1 MKYKLTNKK
10 IDYLGRTLY
19 QIEAVKKFGNI
30 AKGQKGGFIEKK
42 SNLSQDGNAW
52 VYNYAMVYGDAKVCD
67 NAKVYDCAKVR
78 GAAVVRG
85 NARVYGD
92 ALVCDNADVYENAKV
107 YGHAKVRNSAN
118 VHGRAKVCGHA
129 DVCGNAWVYSNA
141 EVYGDAKVHGAAV
154 VCDNAKVYDCANV
167 RSAAV
172 VCDNAIVRSNSDY
185 LIIGPID
192 YQSGTTTFFKTSDK
206 DKAIK
211 VACNGFTGDIDA
223 FQKKVIKTH
232 GKNNYAKEYKLAIE
246 IAKIHILGKQK

>member
-42 SNLSQDGNAW
+42 SNLSQDDNAW
-52 VYNYAMVYGDAKVCD
+52 VYNYAMVRGD
-67 NAKVYDCAKVR
+67 
-78 GAAVVRG
+78 AVVRG

-107 YGHAKVRNSAN
+107 YNHAKVRNNAN
-118 VHGRAKVCGHA
+118 VYGHAKVCGHA

-141 EVYGDAKVHGAAV
+141 EVYGDAKVHSAV
-154 VCDNAKVYDCANV
+154 VRDNAKVYDCANV

-192 YQSGTTTFFKTSDK
+192 SHSGTTTFFKTSDK
-206 DKAIK
+206 DNAVK
-211 VACNGFTGDIDA
+211 VACGCFTGDIDA

-232 GKNNYAKEYKLAIE
+232 GNNNYAKEYKLAIE

>member
-52 VYNYAMVYGDAKVCD
+52 VYNYAMVYG
-67 NAKVYDCAKVR
+67 NAKVR
-78 GAAVVRG
+78 
-85 NARVYGD
+85 
-92 ALVCDNADVYENAKV
+92 
-107 YGHAKVRNSAN
+107 
-118 VHGRAKVCGHA
+118 
-129 DVCGNAWVYSNA
+129 
-141 EVYGDAKVHGAAV
+141 
-154 VCDNAKVYDCANV
+154 DNAKVYDCANV

-192 YQSGTTTFFKTSDK
+192 SHSGTTTFFKTSDK
-206 DKAIK
+206 DNAIK
-211 VACNGFTGDIDA
+211 VACGCFTGDIDA

-232 GKNNYAKEYKLAIE
+232 GNNNYAKEYKLAIE

>member
-78 GAAVVRG
+78 
-85 NARVYGD
+85 
-92 ALVCDNADVYENAKV
+92 
-107 YGHAKVRNSAN
+107 
-118 VHGRAKVCGHA
+118 
-129 DVCGNAWVYSNA
+129 
-141 EVYGDAKVHGAAV
+141 
-154 VCDNAKVYDCANV
+154 
-167 RSAAV
+167 SAAV

-211 VACNGFTGDIDA
+211 VACNGFTGDIVS

-232 GKNNYAKEYKLAIE
+232 GNNNYAKEYKLAIE

>member
-78 GAAVVRG
+78 
-85 NARVYGD
+85 
-92 ALVCDNADVYENAKV
+92 
-107 YGHAKVRNSAN
+107 
-118 VHGRAKVCGHA
+118 
-129 DVCGNAWVYSNA
+129 
-141 EVYGDAKVHGAAV
+141 
-154 VCDNAKVYDCANV
+154 
-167 RSAAV
+167 SAAV

-211 VACNGFTGDIDA
+211 VACNGFTGDIVA

-232 GKNNYAKEYKLAIE
+232 GNNNYAKEYKLAIE

>member
-78 GAAVVRG
+78 
-85 NARVYGD
+85 
-92 ALVCDNADVYENAKV
+92 
-107 YGHAKVRNSAN
+107 
-118 VHGRAKVCGHA
+118 
-129 DVCGNAWVYSNA
+129 
-141 EVYGDAKVHGAAV
+141 
-154 VCDNAKVYDCANV
+154 
-167 RSAAV
+167 SAAV

-192 YQSGTTTFFKTSDK
+192 YQSGTTTLFKTSDK

-232 GKNNYAKEYKLAIE
+232 GNNNYAKEYKLAIE

>member
-52 VYNYAMVYGDAKVCD
+52 VYNYAMVYGNAKVRD
-67 NAKVYDCAKVR
+67 NAKVYDCAMVR
-78 GAAVVRG
+78 GDAVVRG

-107 YGHAKVRNSAN
+107 YNHAKVRN
-118 VHGRAKVCGHA
+118 
-129 DVCGNAWVYSNA
+129 
-141 EVYGDAKVHGAAV
+141 
-154 VCDNAKVYDCANV
+154 NAKVYDCANV

-192 YQSGTTTFFKTSDK
+192 SHSGTTTFFKTSDK
-206 DKAIK
+206 DNAIK
-211 VACNGFTGDIDA
+211 VACGCFTGDIDA

-232 GKNNYAKEYKLAIE
+232 GNNNYAKEYKLAME

>member
-52 VYNYAMVYGDAKVCD
+52 VYNYAMVYGD
-67 NAKVYDCAKVR
+67 
-78 GAAVVRG
+78 
-85 NARVYGD
+85 
-92 ALVCDNADVYENAKV
+92 
-107 YGHAKVRNSAN
+107 AKVRNSAN

-232 GKNNYAKEYKLAIE
+232 GNNNYAKEYKLAIE

>member
-52 VYNYAMVYGDAKVCD
+52 VYNYAMVYG
-67 NAKVYDCAKVR
+67 NAKVR
-78 GAAVVRG
+78 
-85 NARVYGD
+85 
-92 ALVCDNADVYENAKV
+92 
-107 YGHAKVRNSAN
+107 
-118 VHGRAKVCGHA
+118 
-129 DVCGNAWVYSNA
+129 
-141 EVYGDAKVHGAAV
+141 
-154 VCDNAKVYDCANV
+154 
-167 RSAAV
+167 
-172 VCDNAIVRSNSDY
+172 DNAIVRSNSDY

-192 YQSGTTTFFKTSDK
+192 SHSGTTTFFKTSDK
-206 DKAIK
+206 DNAIK
-211 VACNGFTGDIDA
+211 VACGCFTGDIDA

-232 GKNNYAKEYKLAIE
+232 GNNNYAKEYKLAIE

>member
-52 VYNYAMVYGDAKVCD
+52 VYNYAMVYGDAK
-67 NAKVYDCAKVR
+67 
-78 GAAVVRG
+78 
-85 NARVYGD
+85 
-92 ALVCDNADVYENAKV
+92 
-107 YGHAKVRNSAN
+107 
-118 VHGRAKVCGHA
+118 
-129 DVCGNAWVYSNA
+129 
-141 EVYGDAKVHGAAV
+141 

-232 GKNNYAKEYKLAIE
+232 GNNNYAKEYKLAIE

>member
-1 MKYKLTNKK
+1 MGFPRY
-10 IDYLGRTLY
+10 I
-19 QIEAVKKFGNI
+19 VKKFGNI

-52 VYNYAMVYGDAKVCD
+52 VYNYAMVYGDAK
-67 NAKVYDCAKVR
+67 
-78 GAAVVRG
+78 
-85 NARVYGD
+85 
-92 ALVCDNADVYENAKV
+92 
-107 YGHAKVRNSAN
+107 
-118 VHGRAKVCGHA
+118 
-129 DVCGNAWVYSNA
+129 
-141 EVYGDAKVHGAAV
+141 

-232 GKNNYAKEYKLAIE
+232 GNNNYAKEYKLAIE

>member
-52 VYNYAMVYGDAKVCD
+52 VYNYAMVYGNAKVRD
-67 NAKVYDCAKVR
+67 NAKVYDCAMVR
-78 GAAVVRG
+78 GDAVVRG

-92 ALVCDNADVYENAKV
+92 A
-107 YGHAKVRNSAN
+107 
-118 VHGRAKVCGHA
+118 
-129 DVCGNAWVYSNA
+129 
-141 EVYGDAKVHGAAV
+141 KVHSAV
-154 VCDNAKVYDCANV
+154 VRDNAKVYDCANV

-192 YQSGTTTFFKTSDK
+192 SHSGTTTFFKTSDK
-206 DKAIK
+206 DNAIK
-211 VACNGFTGDIDA
+211 VACGCFTGDIDA

-232 GKNNYAKEYKLAIE
+232 GNNNYAKEYKLAIE

>member
-52 VYNYAMVYGDAKVCD
+52 VYNY
-67 NAKVYDCAKVR
+67 
-78 GAAVVRG
+78 
-85 NARVYGD
+85 
-92 ALVCDNADVYENAKV
+92 
-107 YGHAKVRNSAN
+107 
-118 VHGRAKVCGHA
+118 
-129 DVCGNAWVYSNA
+129 
-141 EVYGDAKVHGAAV
+141 AKVHGAAV

-232 GKNNYAKEYKLAIE
+232 GNNNYAKEYKLAIE

>member
-52 VYNYAMVYGDAKVCD
+52 VYNYAMVYGNAKVRD
-67 NAKVYDCAKVR
+67 NAKVYDCAMVR
-78 GAAVVRG
+78 G
-85 NARVYGD
+85 D
-92 ALVCDNADVYENAKV
+92 
-107 YGHAKVRNSAN
+107 
-118 VHGRAKVCGHA
+118 
-129 DVCGNAWVYSNA
+129 
-141 EVYGDAKVHGAAV
+141 
-154 VCDNAKVYDCANV
+154 
-167 RSAAV
+167 AV

-232 GKNNYAKEYKLAIE
+232 GNNNYAKEYKLAIE